1 MQPYLYRQFLDFW
14 LSENDCGHCP
24 LMIDL
29 DSVKAV
35 MNLFDRFVAAF
46 FACMEVSMNVFEAI
60 RENGITA
67 RQAAEHCGIKIN
79 RSGMAVC
86 PFHKDKNPSMK
97 IDSRYYCFGCGEKGD
112 AIDFVAKFYGL
123 GKKEAALRIASDFGI
138 SFEDNRGR
146 KPPPKRKRRLSPEQ
160 RFERAE
166 KRCFRVI
173 SDYLCCLRQWKEQY
187 APQEPDGEWNPL
199 FCEAL
204 EKKDYIEYL
213 LDVLLYAP
221 LSERVQLVA
230 DYGEEVLKIERRLEQ
245 CAAGA
250 EGGAGKDN
258 GENGAGV
265 TAGNMV

>member
-1 MQPYLYRQFLDFW
+1 
-14 LSENDCGHCP
+14 
-24 LMIDL
+24 
-29 DSVKAV
+29 
-35 MNLFDRFVAAF
+35 
-46 FACMEVSMNVFEAI
+46 MNVFEAV

-97 IDSRYYCFGCGEKGD
+97 IDRRYYCFGCGEKGD
-112 AIDFVAKFYGL
+112 AVDFVAKFYGL
-123 GKKEAALRIASDFGI
+123 GKKDAAVQIASEFGI
-138 SFEDNRGR
+138 SFDDNKGR
-146 KPPPKRKRRLSPEQ
+146 KPPLRRKRKLSPEQ

-166 KRCFRVI
+166 NKCFRVL
-173 SDYLCCLRQWKEQY
+173 SDYLCFLRKWQEQY
-187 APQEPDGEWNPL
+187 APHKAEEEWLPL
-199 FCEAL
+199 FCKAL

-221 LSERVQLVA
+221 LSERVELVT

-245 CAAGA
+245 CTKGA
-250 EGGAGKDN
+250 EGGTGKDN
-258 GENGAGV
+258 GQDGAGG

>member
-1 MQPYLYRQFLDFW
+1 
-14 LSENDCGHCP
+14 
-24 LMIDL
+24 
-29 DSVKAV
+29 
-35 MNLFDRFVAAF
+35 
-46 FACMEVSMNVFEAI
+46 MEVSMNVFEAI

-123 GKKEAALRIASDFGI
+123 GKKEAALRLRRI
-138 SFEDNRGR
+138 SVSVLRITGAGSRRQNVSGDYHRSRGLRGR
-146 KPPPKRKRRLSPEQ
+146 KRE
-160 RFERAE
+160 
-166 KRCFRVI
+166 CFRVI

-245 CAAGA
+245 CVAGA
-250 EGGAGKDN
+250 EGGSGKDN

>member
-1 MQPYLYRQFLDFW
+1 
-14 LSENDCGHCP
+14 
-24 LMIDL
+24 
-29 DSVKAV
+29 

-97 IDSRYYCFGCGEKGD
+97 IDNRYYCFGCGEKGD

-265 TAGNMV
+265 TARNMV